1 MSLPPPSPASTEP
14 LGIAPDI
21 AKPARPPL
29 AVPGLTLSRALVYLP
44 GREQIFERV
53 LRQFASQ
60 YRQALDGL
68 AGEVEAGDWP
78 AAMALVHPL
87 RGACGA
93 IGATDLLAQAGALE
107 LALQQRIQ
115 AAAFGAGGPINSAP
129 PAPAAQDLL
138 AATAALVASIDLQM
152 ARQDAQPGP

>member
-1 MSLPPPSPASTEP
+1 MA
-14 LGIAPDI
+14 I
-21 AKPARPPL
+21 
-29 AVPGLTLSRALVYLP
+29 PGLTLSRALVYLP

-68 AGEVEAGDWP
+68 ASAVEAGDWP
-78 AAMALVHPL
+78 AAMALVHSL

-107 LALQQRIQ
+107 LALQQQ
-115 AAAFGAGGPINSAP
+115 TPAAAVYPVG
-129 PAPAAQDLL
+129 PAPLALAAQDLL
-138 AATAALVASIDLQM
+138 AATAALVASIDLQL